1 MQYPS
6 TFCLPVDPPTSIDQI
21 DLFSTVLSQEVAT
34 GDEFRL
40 GQGLIRLRKALVLDK
55 DISKDWQKWR
65 KAAMR
70 SQDHVESRRKKL
82 PVVEYPELPVSDRAD
97 EIKELIQNNQVV
109 VIAGETG
116 SGKTTQIPKI
126 CIEAGR
132 GVRGLIGHTQPRRIA
147 ARTVAAVSYTH
158 LTLPTIYSV

>member
-6 TFCLPVDPPTSIDQI
+6 PFYFPVEPPTAIDQI
-21 DLFSTVLSQEVAT
+21 DLCATVLPLEVAT
-34 GDEFRL
+34 SDEFRL
-40 GQGLIRLRKALVLDK
+40 RQGLIRLRKAVVLGK
-55 DISKDWQKWR
+55 DISKDWQKWH

-82 PVVEYPELPVSDRAD
+82 PIVEYPELPVSNRAD

-126 CIEAGR
+126 CIESG
-132 GVRGLIGHTQPRRIA
+132 
-147 ARTVAAVSYTH
+147 
-158 LTLPTIYSV
+158 